1 MKRQGILVLL
11 LVIFI
16 SAGFGVRAGEI
27 EAEDMVF
34 CRGINNLE
42 PVGVSS
48 QFFGTMDKIYCFTR
62 ITGAS
67 DTTTVYH
74 VWYYGDEEMARVML
88 PVKSASW
95 RTWSSKRMIDSW
107 DGTWRVDVTAP
118 DSSVIASREFIY
130 KPNAQ

>member
-1 MKRQGILVLL
+1 MVLL
-11 LVIFI
+11 LFIFI
-16 SAGFGVRAGEI
+16 SVGSSARAGEI
-27 EAEDMVF
+27 EAEDMVI

-42 PVGVSS
+42 PVGESS
-48 QFFGTMDKIYCFTR
+48 QFFGPIDKIYCFTR

-74 VWYYGDEEMARVML
+74 VWYYGGEEMARVML

-118 DSSVIASREFIY
+118 DSSVIDSREFIY